1 MCKFS
6 YLLEKISVT
15 TQIRQNPVSKSAKK
29 NKCDLTLIREVR
41 VSPLPTTRRAR
52 TTPTIFEPS
61 NPRLPVELFLA
72 MIESD
77 VSTQDPNTSSRLL
90 IAQAISAIDATKL
103 DEQFWQLLQ
112 VTLESFFLFFY

>member
-1 MCKFS
+1 M
-6 YLLEKISVT
+6 
-15 TQIRQNPVSKSAKK
+15 RN
-29 NKCDLTLIREVR
+29 D

-103 DEQFWQLLQ
+103 DGQFWQSLQ
-112 VTLESFFLFFY
+112 VTLESFFFSLTDEYH

>member
-1 MCKFS
+1 MRN
-6 YLLEKISVT
+6 V
-15 TQIRQNPVSKSAKK
+15 
-29 NKCDLTLIREVR
+29 
-41 VSPLPTTRRAR
+41 VSPMPTTRRAK

-77 VSTQDPNTSSRLL
+77 VSTQHPDTSSRLL

-103 DEQFWQLLQ
+103 DGQFWQSLQ
-112 VTLESFFLFFY
+112 VTLESFFFSLTHDYH